1 MLYAVGNI
9 KKLSTTFIQ
18 IILTD
23 SVVEL
28 VKTGPNKNCSR
39 IPDCAETSTLNSH
52 NSQLIIHNMIIL
64 AALERYGSLPVP
76 RKI

>member
-1 MLYAVGNI
+1 MPYTVGNI
-9 KKLSTTFIQ
+9 RKLSTTFIQ

-28 VKTGPNKNCSR
+28 VKTGPNQNCSR
-39 IPDCAETSTLNSH
+39 IPDCAETSNLNSH
-52 NSQLIIHNMIIL
+52 ISQLITDNIVIL
-64 AALERYGSLPVP
+64 EALERHEILIVL

>member
-1 MLYAVGNI
+1 MLYTVGKI
-9 KKLSTTFIQ
+9 KELSTTFIRT
-18 IILTD
+18 ILTD

-28 VKTGPNKNCSR
+28 VKTGDNQNCSK

-52 NSQLIIHNMIIL
+52 NSQLITDNNVIL
-64 AALERYGSLPVP
+64 QALEAYESLLVP